1 MDELKEGMGKHQ
13 KKILLPV
20 ELEVLQKKKWF
31 SRVFLSLEKRKIRSN
46 QRKLKKWQ

>member
-20 ELEVLQKKKWF
+20 WAGSATE
-31 SRVFLSLEKRKIRSN
+31 EKMV
-46 QRKLKKWQ
+46 